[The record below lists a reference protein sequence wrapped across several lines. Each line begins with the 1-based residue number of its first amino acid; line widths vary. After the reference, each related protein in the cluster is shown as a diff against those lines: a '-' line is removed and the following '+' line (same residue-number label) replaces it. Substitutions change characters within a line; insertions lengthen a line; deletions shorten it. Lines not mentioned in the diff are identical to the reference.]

1 MHKRVNQ
8 TRGAWQSLASLWSLS
23 RPQGRWSAVACMGLL
38 SCHPAWA
45 VELAPNSGDLQQ
57 LPGSDS
63 NLCAACNPGKNLE
76 APTPKA
82 APSATTVSTG
92 PTVVLREIRFN
103 GARQFPPQ
111 RLQALA
117 ANYVGRPVGL
127 AQLEQL
133 AQQVTNLYHSE
144 GYFLAQAIVPAQKVS
159 DGVVEIT
166 VLEGRLGKVL
176 LQVDPSAPLS
186 EEWVRKYIAP
196 LEPGQPLRADSY
208 ERAMLLLSD
217 QPGVKVQSGLQE
229 GVEPGTTDLVVEVTA
244 APRWSFGLNA
254 DNNGTKESGRARA
267 GGSAR
272 WASPTGVGDNLDLN
286 ALFSNGNGVNYGRV
300 AYDRPLNGDG
310 LRAGVGFSRV
320 EYDLGGAFSELG
332 ATGTAYVTEALLS
345 WPLLRQRSQN
355 LLLRTRIEQRRLTDR
370 FDTFDFESRKEIY
383 GIGQGWGWERRD
395 NWLGGGYWSSN
406 GELYYGHLRLKDD
419 VVEELDSG
427 PFGLHTAGDFFKL
440 SGSLARLQGVTS
452 TQSLYFSVGGQMASR
467 NLDSS
472 EKLAL
477 GGAHAVRGYATS
489 EVLVD
494 DGMLSTVEWRWS
506 ASELLTPYLFY
517 DFGRGRQLHDA
528 PVAVENWQTL
538 SATGIGLVIAKP
550 ADFLINMSLA
560 WGLNGP
566 GITDGG
572 DRQPRFFVELQ
583 KWF

>member
-1 MHKRVNQ
+1 MHKRVKGAA
-8 TRGAWQSLASLWSLS
+8 GAWQVWTSPLLPG
-23 RPQGRWSAVACMGLL
+23 RFEGRWTTLACVSLL
-38 SCHPAWA
+38 SCQQAWSA
-45 VELAPNSGDLQQ
+45 DLPPNQSDLQQ
-57 LPGSDS
+57 LPGSSS
-63 NLCAACNPGKNLE
+63 NLCASCNPGENLE
-76 APTPKA
+76 APTAKTA
-82 APSATTVSTG
+82 APVTAASTG
-92 PTVVLREIRFN
+92 PTVIFREIRFN
-103 GARQFPPQ
+103 GARQISAQ

-117 ANYVGRPVGL
+117 APYVGRPVGL
-127 AQLEQL
+127 TQLDQL

-159 DGVVEIT
+159 GGVVEIT

-176 LQVDPSAPLS
+176 LHVDPAAPLS
-186 EEWVRKYIAP
+186 EAWVRKYLAP

-229 GVEPGTTDLVVEVTA
+229 GVEPGTTDLVVEVAPA
-244 APRWSFGLNA
+244 ARWSFAVNA

-272 WASPTGVGDNLDLN
+272 WASPSGVGDNFDLN

-300 AYDRPLNGDG
+300 AYDRPLNGNG

-332 ATGTAYVTEALLS
+332 ATGTAYVTEALVS

-355 LLLRTRIEQRRLTDR
+355 LLLRTRLEQRRLTDK
-370 FDTFDFESRKEIY
+370 FDAFDFESRKEIY

-395 NWLGGGYWSSN
+395 NWLGGGYWASN
-406 GELYYGHLRLKDD
+406 GELYYGHLRFKDD
-419 VVEELDSG
+419 VAEQLDSG

-440 SGSLARLQGVTS
+440 SGSLARLQGLTA
-452 TQSLYFSVGGQMASR
+452 TQSMYFSIGGQTASR

-528 PVAVENWQTL
+528 PVAVDNWQNL
-538 SATGIGLVIAKP
+538 SATGLGLVIAKP

-566 GITDGG
+566 GVTDGG